1 MEREFVMPYV
11 MVGRENNG
19 DIRIHYEDHGA
30 GPPVV
35 LVHGYLANGRSWEK
49 QEAALLTAG
58 YRVISYDRRGSG
70 DSGRPAGGY
79 DYDTPAA
86 DLNILLE
93 VLDVLDAVLVGCCS
107 GTGELTRYLGT
118 YGQRRVRGAA
128 LLAPLPPF
136 LPRSDANPEGIAPGD
151 LDAFLGELSADRAPR
166 SAAGGRPAHSATVS
180 SGSPREVIWP
190 GWPPSRR
197 APRPMRRW
205 TSPCS
210 ITPSRRC
217 RPRPTVRPG

>member
-35 LVHGYLANGRSWEK
+35 LVHGYLADGRSWEK

-118 YGQRRVRGAA
+118 TGSGGSAARRCWRLCRRSCPGPTPTRRASPRA
-128 LLAPLPPF
+128 TSTPSSASCPPTARRD
-136 LPRSDANPEGIAPGD
+136 PPP
-151 LDAFLGELSADRAPR
+151 
-166 SAAGGRPAHSATVS
+166 AGGRRTAQRSHRVLRGRS
-180 SGSPREVIWP
+180 SG
-190 GWPPSRR
+190 R
-197 APRPMRRW
+197 AGRPHAG
-205 TSPCS
+205 
-210 ITPSRRC
+210 
-217 RPRPTVRPG
+217 RPAR